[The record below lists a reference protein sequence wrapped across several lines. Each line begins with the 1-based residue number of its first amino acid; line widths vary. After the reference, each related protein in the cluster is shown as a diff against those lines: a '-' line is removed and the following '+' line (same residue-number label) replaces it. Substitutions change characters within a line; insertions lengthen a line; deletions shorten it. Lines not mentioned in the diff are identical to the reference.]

1 MLNEEFAAAS
11 NWVAAMSQEDL
22 RGIKRKHWTFV
33 LHERN
38 YECGELEFRK
48 YVARKLSDFPLP
60 ALVSPLHDRDVKDNG
75 EIVVPHVHVIVMFE
89 QPQRYNTALAQL
101 KYGCDFHT
109 LNYLQPV
116 ANLRALERYLC
127 HLDNPEKVP
136 YSVHEVIEVAGAEYT
151 IEKETAS
158 EICTNVIIDECIAS
172 FTEVMHRFAHQPSV
186 KKWAI
191 SNVSAVRLL
200 ISENQ
205 QRIMD
210 SDAPTEHILSDKSD
224 ETGQEGS
231 SCYESSV

>member
-1 MLNEEFAAAS
+1 MTAQISDYAAGWIS
-11 NWVAAMSQEDL
+11 QLSQEDL
-22 RGIKRKHWTFV
+22 RNIKRKFWTFV
-33 LHERN
+33 LYVEA
-38 YECGELEFRK
+38 YETGDLEFRK

-60 ALVSPLHDRDVKDNG
+60 SLVSPIHDRDVKDDG
-75 EIVVPHVHVIVMFE
+75 SLVKAHVHVIVMFE
-89 QPQRYNTALAQL
+89 QPQRYNTAIAIVHD
-101 KYGCDFHT
+101 GCDFHT
-109 LNYLQPV
+109 VKYLQPV

-127 HLDNPEKVP
+127 HLDNPDKVL
-136 YSVHEVIEVAGAEYT
+136 YSVHDVIECAGAEYT

-172 FTEVMHRFAHQPSV
+172 FTELMYRFAHQPSV
-186 KKWAI
+186 KKWAL

-224 ETGQEGS
+224 EKGQEGS
-231 SCYESSV
+231 SCYESGV